1 MIFLIVLGFTCLL
14 DFLIVEL
21 TFLSTYVEIMVLKSL
36 RLTEPKVEYM
46 KLEVMVGNSV
56 LLRFCW

>member
-21 TFLSTYVEIMVLKSL
+21 TFLSTYVEITVLKSL

-46 KLEVMVGNSV
+46 KLEVMVDNSV